1 MDHGHTLADQQDH
14 ERAAP
19 ASASSS
25 SSSFSKASG
34 RRLHKN
40 PPPVS
45 FHNSKQST
53 LRRAPSAPT
62 YPSFAS
68 SHQSQPQS
76 QASLSSTLHHFHSPP
91 SLLGPPPTSSSS
103 SSSSLRLPGNNS
115 PVFALN
121 SNSQSSTLAD
131 TRTTPELVGQ
141 PFDSAAIYRNIGQA
155 SAPAPAPAPAASAA
169 APPALHALPRPHPTP
184 LPYSSYTHQAALP
197 RSRSTTTKS
206 PKLRQSASF
215 SALARSTMETITP
228 PRSDGGT
235 KSPRQ
240 RFSDEADAAN
250 KTKNRKSDGGK
261 KKGTFSSFVNSV
273 LGSPRRPTISTPT
286 NPMHVTHVSID
297 NETGEYTGLP
307 KEWQR
312 MLQQNGISEQEQ
324 KQNPQAA
331 VDVVKFFKDNAE
343 KNGEDSIWEK
353 MPAASQQSYTY
364 QTTLSPNYGSSQPLM
379 SPPQS
384 PRFPRNDQD
393 SFENPRAP
401 PPIPRSH
408 TSPLVPSPA
417 SPQINGSLIPSRPAP
432 RAPGAP
438 SASSNLI
445 PIRAAPP
452 APSPAIPQQAAPSPR
467 QETDYPSPVTYVS
480 PTIADRVHAP
490 SSAPRS
496 RANTTGT
503 PPRYDSPPI
512 TAAISPAAQYHQ
524 QQAQIVAQAQQ
535 SAAQP
540 QPSQLGRSISQRA
553 PPPQQHLVTAISPVV
568 TQPLPQ
574 QQFAQQ
580 SDPQNIPLPS
590 QQARVGPAPRPRQRT
605 RQSQGPDIVAKL
617 NAICTN
623 ADPTTRYR
631 NLNKIGQG
639 ASGGVFVAYEVATN
653 KCVAIKQMNLEQ
665 QPKKDL
671 IINEILVMK
680 DSKHKNIVNFMDSF
694 LVRGDLWV
702 VMEYMEG
709 GSLTDVVTFNIM
721 SEGQIAAVCRE
732 TLSGLQHLHSK
743 GVIHRDIKSDNILL
757 SPEGNIKLTD
767 FGFCAQINES
777 HNKRTT
783 MVGTPYW
790 MAPEVVTRKEY
801 GRKVDIWSL
810 GIMAIEMIE
819 GEPPYLN
826 ESPLRALWLI
836 ATNGTPTI
844 KEEHN
849 LSPVFRDF
857 LAFSLKVDPDKRA
870 SAHDL
875 LIHPFIQTAEPL
887 NSLAPLV
894 LSARKARAEERRKKG
909 GM

>member
-1 MDHGHTLADQQDH
+1 MADTTHSTARTSRRLTKRGHREHAPPPVAYLNNSKAPATLKRAPSAASYFHSHGLGISHPAPHHPPAASQSPATSSSSLTRSPSLLTPVH
-14 ERAAP
+14 ERAAHP
-19 ASASSS
+19 AQGPPALSPSSSS
-25 SSSFSKASG
+25 SSSFVP
-34 RRLHKN
+34 L
-40 PPPVS
+40 
-45 FHNSKQST
+45 
-53 LRRAPSAPT
+53 
-62 YPSFAS
+62 
-68 SHQSQPQS
+68 
-76 QASLSSTLHHFHSPP
+76 
-91 SLLGPPPTSSSS
+91 
-103 SSSSLRLPGNNS
+103 
-115 PVFALN
+115 
-121 SNSQSSTLAD
+121 
-131 TRTTPELVGQ
+131 
-141 PFDSAAIYRNIGQA
+141 
-155 SAPAPAPAPAASAA
+155 APAQVGASFNSIVQDALHASAASASNPAPTRRPAGPQHSHTYNAEPA
-169 APPALHALPRPHPTP
+169 AKLKTP
-184 LPYSSYTHQAALP
+184 N
-197 RSRSTTTKS
+197 
-206 PKLRQSASF
+206 LRQSASF
-215 SALARSTMETITP
+215 TALARSRMDTP
-228 PRSDGGT
+228 PSGS
-235 KSPRQ
+235 KSPRTN
-240 RFSDEADAAN
+240 RYSDEGETA
-250 KTKNRKSDGGK
+250 KKRKSDGGK
-261 KKGTFSSFVNSV
+261 KKGTFSTFMSNLVS
-273 LGSPRRPTISTPT
+273 SPRRPTISTPS

-312 MLQQNGISEQEQ
+312 MLVQVGVTEQEQ
-324 KQNPQAA
+324 KQHPQAA
-331 VDVVKFFKDNAE
+331 VDVINFYKDNAE
-343 KNGEDSIWEK
+343 KGEDDAVWDK
-353 MPAASQQSYTY
+353 MGAAHPQGYAQQSNLT
-364 QTTLSPNYGSSQPLM
+364 PAYGTVQPLL

-384 PRFPRNDQD
+384 PRFPRNGED

-408 TSPLVPSPA
+408 TSPVPN
-417 SPQINGSLIPSRPAP
+417 SPQINGALIPNRPAP
-432 RAPGAP
+432 RPPGATP
-438 SASSNLI
+438 CSSNI
-445 PIRAAPP
+445 VPARQAPP
-452 APSPAIPQQAAPSPR
+452 APSPIVTQQPAYRP
-467 QETDYPSPVTYVS
+467 ENDYPPIAYAPPTTTDS
-480 PTIADRVHAP
+480 PTGGA

-496 RANTTGT
+496 RANTTGGT
-503 PPRYDSPPI
+503 PPRFDSPSNAP
-512 TAAISPAAQYHQ
+512 AISPAQQYQ
-524 QQAQIVAQAQQ
+524 QQQQQTVNALQQ
-535 SAAQP
+535 SMVGKQQQPPLSRSVSARTPHPGHLGPAAPAQS
-540 QPSQLGRSISQRA
+540 QPS
-553 PPPQQHLVTAISPVV
+553 
-568 TQPLPQ
+568 PQ

-590 QQARVGPAPRPRQRT
+590 QQARVGPAPRPRQRP
-605 RQSQGPDIVAKL
+605 RQSQAVDIVAKL

-623 ADPTTRYR
+623 ADPTLRYR
-631 NLNKIGQG
+631 QFNKIGQG
-639 ASGGVFVAYEVATN
+639 ASGGVFTAYEVGTN

-732 TLSGLQHLHSK
+732 TLHGLQHLHSK

-757 SPEGNIKLTD
+757 SLEGNIKLTD

-844 KEEHN
+844 KEEHA
-849 LSPVFRDF
+849 LSAVFKDF
-857 LAFSLKVDPDKRA
+857 LGFSLKVDPDKRA

-875 LIHPFIQTAEPL
+875 LVHPFIQTAEPL
-887 NSLAPLV
+887 NTLAPLV

>member
-1 MDHGHTLADQQDH
+1 MATSH
-14 ERAAP
+14 P
-19 ASASSS
+19 AEQP
-25 SSSFSKASG
+25 K
-34 RRLHKN
+34 RLRKKN
-40 PPPVS
+40 APPPVS
-45 FHNSKQST
+45 FHNTKNT
-53 LRRAPSAPT
+53 LRRHNSNPTVPGAFSSFTSAGYQHADEPSAPQLASQLLRSNST
-62 YPSFAS
+62 SPSY
-68 SHQSQPQS
+68 HNN
-76 QASLSSTLHHFHSPP
+76 HSAG
-91 SLLGPPPTSSSS
+91 SGGSAALTSSSQH
-103 SSSSLRLPGNNS
+103 SLAEQTTPDLIGQS
-115 PVFALN
+115 FDAAGLI
-121 SNSQSSTLAD
+121 SQINSSTGTLPHRRPSPPKHAY
-131 TRTTPELVGQ
+131 T
-141 PFDSAAIYRNIGQA
+141 
-155 SAPAPAPAPAASAA
+155 AA
-169 APPALHALPRPHPTP
+169 AEPPKF
-184 LPYSSYTHQAALP
+184 
-197 RSRSTTTKS
+197 KS
-206 PKLRQSASF
+206 PKLRQSTSF

-228 PRSDGGT
+228 PRSNAGDGT
-235 KSPRQ
+235 KSPRTATN
-240 RFSDEADAAN
+240 RYSDENSD
-250 KTKNRKSDGGK
+250 TSIKNRKSDGGK
-261 KKGTFSSFVNSV
+261 KKGTFSSFMNSM

-312 MLQQNGISEQEQ
+312 MLQQNGITEQEQ
-324 KQNPQAA
+324 KQHPQA
-331 VDVVKFFKDNAE
+331 VMDVVNFYKDNAE
-343 KNGEDSIWEK
+343 KNSDDAIWDK
-353 MPAASQQSYTY
+353 MGPAQAYAY
-364 QTTLSPNYGSSQPLM
+364 QANLTPNYGSLQPLL

-401 PPIPRSH
+401 PPIPRSF
-408 TSPLVPSPA
+408 TSPGIASPN
-417 SPQINGSLIPSRPAP
+417 SPQINGTLIPNRPAPKPPGASSATNLLPSRP
-432 RAPGAP
+432 
-438 SASSNLI
+438 
-445 PIRAAPP
+445 APP
-452 APSPAIPQQAAPSPR
+452 APSPIVTQQPQPLR
-467 QETDYPSPVTYVS
+467 QENEFPQVTYAP
-480 PTIADRVHAP
+480 PTITDNSHGP
-490 SSAPRS
+490 PSAPRS
-496 RANTTGT
+496 RANTTGGGGT
-503 PPRYDSPPI
+503 PPHFESPSSI
-512 TAAISPAAQYHQ
+512 TPISPAQQYQQQQ
-524 QQAQIVAQAQQ
+524 QQAMA
-535 SAAQP
+535 AAQHVMQPVKP
-540 QPSQLGRSISQRA
+540 QPQLARSISQRT
-553 PPPQQHLVTAISPVV
+553 PP
-568 TQPLPQ
+568 TQPHLQPAAPVPTQPSPQ

-590 QQARVGPAPRPRQRT
+590 QQARVGPAPRPRQRP

-623 ADPTTRYR
+623 ADPTLRYR
-631 NLNKIGQG
+631 NFNKIGQG
-639 ASGGVFVAYEVATN
+639 ASGGVFTANEVATN

-694 LVRGDLWV
+694 LVKGDLWV

-732 TLSGLQHLHSK
+732 TLNGLQHLHSK

-757 SPEGNIKLTD
+757 SLEGNIKLTD
-767 FGFCAQINES
+767 FGFCAQINEH

-844 KEEHN
+844 KEEHT

-857 LAFSLKVDPDKRA
+857 LGFSLKVDPDKRA

-875 LIHPFIQTAEPL
+875 LVHPFIQTAEPL
-887 NSLAPLV
+887 STLAPLV
-894 LSARKARAEERRKKG
+894 SSARKARAEERRKKG